1 MNTKLNIGC
10 FPTAREVRAIE
21 SNKQE
26 KFKKFLAETEKFI
39 CDELRSMIINA
50 QKNDCADC
58 TSKETTFFKFPKF
71 VTGDLR
77 EMFIV
82 VLMENLSPL
91 GFRVYE
97 EEDGARN
104 GTGNVIVT
112 WREQASTVRW
122 KGEFGCTPPG
132 TR

>member
-21 SNKQE
+21 STKQE

-39 CDELRSMIINA
+39 CDELRQMIINA
-50 QKNDCADC
+50 QKNDCAGC

-71 VTGDLR
+71 VTGDLH
-77 EMFIV
+77 EMFIM

-112 WREQASTVRW
+112 WKEQETAKACVGRYRT
-122 KGEFGCTPPG
+122 
-132 TR
+132 